1 MLLTQVPMAT
11 SGHSL
16 KVRIGICSSN
26 IPLGL
31 VWLRP
36 RGMSLCF
43 SARSSRSMVAGLM
56 RISFARI
63 SGVNA
68 ILRRLRWLQLP

>member
-1 MLLTQVPMAT
+1 MVPTAT
-11 SGHSL
+11 SCHSL

-26 IPLGL
+26 VPVGL

-36 RGMSLCF
+36 RGMSLRF

-56 RISFARI
+56 RSSFARI
-63 SGVNA
+63 SGVSA
-68 ILRRLRWLQLP
+68 ILRRLRSSQLS